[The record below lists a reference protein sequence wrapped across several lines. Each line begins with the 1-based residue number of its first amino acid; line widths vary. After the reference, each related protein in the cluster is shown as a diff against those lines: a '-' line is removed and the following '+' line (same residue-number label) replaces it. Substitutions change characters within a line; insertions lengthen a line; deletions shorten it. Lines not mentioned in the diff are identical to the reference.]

1 MTKQELNGIKLVKT
15 DLSAKLG
22 KGEPL
27 VLIYHTHGSETYK
40 KVNGEEGSV
49 IEVGTALQKELET
62 VYGIKTI
69 HDTSVY
75 DMVDGQ
81 LDRNAAYNF
90 AGDSVEAALKKNPS
104 VKVVIDLH
112 RDSVESSIHLQIKLM
127 ESPQRRLCF
136 LMGSAVL
143 QKRRYRISL

>member
-1 MTKQELNGIKLVKT
+1 MESKQYMTHQCMIW
-15 DLSAKLG
+15 
-22 KGEPL
+22 
-27 VLIYHTHGSETYK
+27 Y
-40 KVNGEEGSV
+40 
-49 IEVGTALQKELET
+49 
-62 VYGIKTI
+62 
-69 HDTSVY
+69 
-75 DMVDGQ
+75 DGQ

-112 RDSVESSIHLQIKLM
+112 RDSVESSIHLRSKLM

-143 QKRRYRISL
+143 QSKGDIGYLYNPNKEGKSGI